1 MSVINQVLNQL
12 EERGAYA
19 PEDQPMVRT
28 VHHSRRNLTVPLL
41 STGLAL
47 VAGIAAWQW
56 ISTHIPA
63 DIGKTNI
70 AIKTDVAVPEKEA
83 PQVQSAGIE
92 IPVSDV
98 PGEVEPEVSFVPVSR
113 LSLELSLVPLP
124 ATPRQE
130 RRQAGDKE
138 RAAAPARAKVAE
150 HKSTGSVPMK
160 QVSPAQRID
169 AEFRKAVELMQ
180 QGRVSNAMAGY
191 EKVLHLDG
199 GHKAARQALVALLL
213 EAGRKPDAEKVLQ
226 DGVKGKPE
234 NTEFTMLLARLQ
246 VERGALD
253 QASKTLEK
261 SLPYADT
268 QADYQAFFAALL
280 QRQNRHKE
288 AVERYQKVLQLEP
301 GNGVWLMGYGISLQA
316 LQRNIDAKQVFQR
329 ALDTQ
334 TLNAELQAFVQQKI
348 KEL

>member
-19 PEDQPMVRT
+19 PEGQPMVRT

-41 STGLAL
+41 VAGLVL
-47 VAGIAAWQW
+47 VAGLAAWQW
-56 ISTHIPA
+56 VSARKPA
-63 DIGKTNI
+63 DSGKTNI
-70 AIKTDVAVPEKEA
+70 AIKTDVAVLEKEML
-83 PQVQSAGIE
+83 PVQSAAIE
-92 IPVSDV
+92 TTVSDTPDV
-98 PGEVEPEVSFVPVSR
+98 VQPEVSFVPVSR
-113 LSLELSLVPLP
+113 LSMELSSVPLP
-124 ATPRQE
+124 AAPKSEKPRAAPKKQ
-130 RRQAGDKE
+130 
-138 RAAAPARAKVAE
+138 AAPAREKVAQ
-150 HKSTGSVPMK
+150 KPVSTVPMK
-160 QVSPAQRID
+160 QVSPAQRVD

-180 QGRVSNAMAGY
+180 QGRVSDAMAGY

-213 EAGRKPDAEKVLQ
+213 EAGRNQDAEKALQ

-253 QASKTLEK
+253 QASQTLER

-288 AVERYQKVLQLEP
+288 AVERYQKVLQLAP

>member
-1 MSVINQVLNQL
+1 
-12 EERGAYA
+12 
-19 PEDQPMVRT
+19 MVRT
-28 VHHSRRNLTVPLL
+28 VHHRRSMTLPLL
-41 STGLAL
+41 ATALAL
-47 VAGIAAWQW
+47 VAGFAAWQW
-56 ISTHIPA
+56 ISVRKPA
-63 DIGKTNI
+63 DIGNTSI

-92 IPVSDV
+92 IPVPDT
-98 PGEVEPEVSFVPVSR
+98 PGEVKPELSFVPVSR

-138 RAAAPARAKVAE
+138 RAAPARAKVAE
-150 HKSTGSVPMK
+150 HKSTGTVPMK

-180 QGRVSNAMAGY
+180 QGRVSDAMAGY

-213 EAGRKPDAEKVLQ
+213 EAGRKQDAEKVLQ

>member
-41 STGLAL
+41 AAALAL

-56 ISTHIPA
+56 ISTRKPA

-70 AIKTDVAVPEKEA
+70 AIKTDVAVLEKEIL
-83 PQVQSAGIE
+83 PVQSAVNELPAADALNVIQ
-92 IPVSDV
+92 
-98 PGEVEPEVSFVPVSR
+98 PEASFVPVSK
-113 LSLELSLVPLP
+113 LSLELSSVPLP
-124 ATPRQE
+124 ETPKSEKPRTAPRKQT
-130 RRQAGDKE
+130 
-138 RAAAPARAKVAE
+138 APAREKVAVQ
-150 HKSTGSVPMK
+150 KPVSPVPMK
-160 QVSPAQRID
+160 QVSPAQRVD

-180 QGRVSNAMAGY
+180 QGRVSDAMAGY
-191 EKVLHLDG
+191 EKVLRLDG

-213 EAGRKPDAEKVLQ
+213 EAGRNQDAEKALQ

-253 QASKTLEK
+253 QASQTLER

-268 QADYQAFFAALL
+268 QADYQAFYAALL

-288 AVERYQKVLQLEP
+288 AVERYQKVLQLAP

-334 TLNAELQAFVQQKI
+334 TLNTELQAFVQQKI